1 MFRSSEGGGGI
12 GVRSV
17 TTTTRP
23 SIEEYDVSIRILGSF
38 RNRNLRPLPEIGEVS
53 PPEQG
58 GGEEFAA
65 TPPPLLLLSRRRRGR
80 RSKMRSRGRPFGQP
94 TSNSPPR
101 RYRFP
106 LPRRR
111 RRHRN
116 RHCIGRSSE
125 GTNPQNPS
133 EERPL
138 RNSFILLLILL
149 LLLLL
154 QTPG

>member
-65 TPPPLLLLSRRRRGR
+65 TPPPTPTLATKTRTAVEDEEQRKAL
-80 RSKMRSRGRPFGQP
+80 RSADVEF
-94 TSNSPPR
+94 SPPSIPISSPSPSPSSPQS
-101 RYRFP
+101 P
-106 LPRRR
+106 L
-111 RRHRN
+111 HRAV
-116 RHCIGRSSE
+116 IGRDES
-125 GTNPQNPS
+125 T
-133 EERPL
+133 
-138 RNSFILLLILL
+138 I
-149 LLLLL
+149 
-154 QTPG
+154 